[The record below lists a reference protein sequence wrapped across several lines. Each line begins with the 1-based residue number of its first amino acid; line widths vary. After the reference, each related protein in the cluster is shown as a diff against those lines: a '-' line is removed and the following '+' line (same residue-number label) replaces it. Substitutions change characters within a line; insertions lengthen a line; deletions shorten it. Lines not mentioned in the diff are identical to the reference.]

1 MAARESGKRILG
13 GIGQALGLVV
23 GNVRDA
29 EELQHLKQGLAIV
42 AEGNRAVVR
51 VALLDEHMAV
61 EAAHLGDRKDGDAAE
76 GPGGHGQDL
85 TLSDVARSWPSLSHC
100 RR

>member
-61 EAAHLGDRKDGDAAE
+61 EAA
-76 GPGGHGQDL
+76 
-85 TLSDVARSWPSLSHC
+85 SWTTC
-100 RR
+100 VG